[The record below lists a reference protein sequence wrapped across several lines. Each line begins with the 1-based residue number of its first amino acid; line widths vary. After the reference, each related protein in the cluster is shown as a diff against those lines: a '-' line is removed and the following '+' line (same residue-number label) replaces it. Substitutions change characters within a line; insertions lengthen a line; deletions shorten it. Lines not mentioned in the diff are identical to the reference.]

1 VTKRKLIL
9 GVVAVAVLGGF
20 VALVASRMQDAK
32 QAGKAGAVA
41 PAAPRVHAA
50 RVTRADVAQRVAVT
64 GTIRARSEVEVHPEA
79 TGRIATLHAKVGD
92 RVRAGQVLAVIDHDE
107 LAWQAKAADAALAVA
122 RANHEGAKLEWART
136 EELRTG
142 GAIAPAQVDG
152 AKVKLALAEAQ
163 VAQAAA
169 AAGLAHEGVANAR
182 VVTPIAGTVTRRL
195 VDVGAQVDPGKV
207 VFTVHDLSALKLVT
221 AVEAADWARLG
232 KGSAATVFVDA
243 LPGETFA
250 AKVTLLAPAL
260 DPATRRAEVELE
272 VENSALGTGRG
283 GRLIPGLFARAEL
296 AAGGVKDAI
305 VVPRQAVVE
314 GPGGAVVWRVR
325 DGKAEALRP
334 RLGAGDG
341 KHVVVIEGLA
351 EGDVV
356 VTNGQGS
363 LVHGG
368 AAEVVLED
376 ALQAAA
382 PQAR

>member
-1 VTKRKLIL
+1 VNRKFLKWVIAIL
-9 GVVAVAVLGGF
+9 VLGGLI
-20 VALVASRMQDAK
+20 ALVVSRVSEAK
-32 QAGKAGAVA
+32 SSAKSAAVA
-41 PAAPRVHAA
+41 PAAPRVRAA
-50 RVTRADVAQRVAVT
+50 RVGRADVAQRVAVT
-64 GTIRARSEVEVHPEA
+64 GTIRARNEVEVHPEA
-79 TGRIATLHAKVGD
+79 AGRVETLHAAVGD
-92 RVRAGQVLAVIDHDE
+92 RVRAGQLLGVLEHDE
-107 LAWQAKAADAALAVA
+107 AAWQAKAAEAVVAVA
-122 RANHEGAKLEWART
+122 RANQDGAKLEWTRT
-136 EELRTG
+136 QELEQG
-142 GAIAPAQVDG
+142 GAVTAAQVDG

-163 VAQAAA
+163 VAQAVA
-169 AAGLAHEGVANAR
+169 AAGLAHENVANAR
-182 VVTPIAGTVTRRL
+182 VVTPIAGTVTRRP

-207 VFTVHDLSALKLVT
+207 VFAVHDLSALKLAT
-221 AVEAADWARLG
+221 AVEAADWARLA
-232 KGSAATVFVDA
+232 KGGAATVSVDA

-250 AKVTLLAPAL
+250 AKVTLIAPAL

-272 VENSALGTGRG
+272 VENRG
-283 GRLIPGLFARAEL
+283 GRLIPGLFAQAEL
-296 AAGGVKDAI
+296 AAGGVKGAV
-305 VVPRQAVVE
+305 VVPREAVVD
-314 GPGGAVVWRVR
+314 GPGGAVVWRIR